1 MLDKYK
7 SIIFDCDG
15 VILNSNR
22 IKSKSFF
29 SIAQKFGNKN
39 AKALLEYHIENG
51 GVSRN
56 IKFKYFITDILKKR
70 FSEKLYSELLDNYSV
85 YVFDKL
91 SDCEIADS
99 LYKIRKKNKKKWYLV
114 SGGNESEIKK
124 IFQFKEIYN
133 FFDGGIYGSPKSKD
147 IIFNELIDNKKIEFP
162 AIYFGDSK
170 YDYDVAKKFNVDFIF
185 IHEWTEFYEWEKF
198 CILNNLKYAKN
209 LKEVF
214 YEH

>member
-170 YDYDVAKKFNVDFIF
+170 YDYDVR
-185 IHEWTEFYEWEKF
+185 
-198 CILNNLKYAKN
+198 
-209 LKEVF
+209 
-214 YEH
+214 